1 MLPNTSRLSLNTHRD
16 APVDA
21 SFPEEKVVTV
31 AEALQRR
38 AEALQRRIDNAKQ
51 MYRDEFLKTRN
62 AGKAINAFSNEFP
75 LEERIEFGK
84 DLAKQ
89 AWTLFSR
96 HPGMD
101 GIMDAVDPERKIS
114 DGWGSSAEDM
124 QEWNDLFVRGGAVPS
139 GWQRNPYSGEQWQTI
154 VRLTPLAFSYTKATP
169 TVFALKATLFMD
181 FKRQYDKK
189 VEAYFAT
196 NDAAEQRQLQVVFF
210 DMVPRSFAIPGVEG
224 YLDDYTLAD
233 SIKPMLKQAYDNG
246 LLQTPTGHFRV
257 ESNREF
263 EGRIPRRRVWQ

>member
-1 MLPNTSRLSLNTHRD
+1 MLPNTSRLSLNTRRD
-16 APVDA
+16 APIDA
-21 SFPEEKVVTV
+21 LFPAAKVVTV
-31 AEALQRR
+31 

-51 MYRDEFLKTRN
+51 MLRDEFLKTRN
-62 AGKAINAFSNEFP
+62 AGKAINAFSQEFT

-96 HPGMD
+96 HPGME
-101 GIMDAVDPERKIS
+101 GIMDAVDSERKIS
-114 DGWGSSAEDM
+114 DGWGLSAEDM
-124 QEWNDLFVRGGAVPS
+124 QEWNDLFVRSGKVPFR
-139 GWQRNPYSGEQWQTI
+139 WITNHYSVEQWQMI
-154 VRLTPLAFSYTKATP
+154 VRLTPLAVSYMKGTP

-196 NDAAEQRQLQVVFF
+196 NDAAEKRRLKKMFF
-210 DMVPRSFAIPGVEG
+210 DIVPRSFAVPGVVG
-224 YLDDYTLAD
+224 FLDKDTIAD
-233 SIKPMLKQAYDNG
+233 SIQPMLKQAYDND

-263 EGRIPRRRVWQ
+263 EGRIPRRRV